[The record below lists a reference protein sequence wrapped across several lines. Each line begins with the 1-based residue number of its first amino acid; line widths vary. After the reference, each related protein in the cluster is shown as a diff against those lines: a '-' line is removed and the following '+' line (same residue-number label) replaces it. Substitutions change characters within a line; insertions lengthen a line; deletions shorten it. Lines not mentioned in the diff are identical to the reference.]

1 MAAEFSTTVYNELHA
16 LAARQL
22 EDQRA
27 NHTLQPTALVH
38 EAFLRIA
45 KLASAGAEG
54 RRQYFALAG
63 KAMRSVLVDHARR
76 RNALKR
82 GGRPLTLDTG
92 LAGPDGLAALDVL
105 VLHEALERLGE
116 LDPELVEIVELV
128 FFSGLTEVEAA
139 NVLGVSDRTVR
150 RGWRTAKAW
159 LRQALGDAAEGPP
172 LEA

>member
-1 MAAEFSTTVYNELHA
+1 MGTEFSTTVYTELHA

-22 EDQRA
+22 EDQRN

-54 RRQYFALAG
+54 RRQYYALAG

-82 GGRPLTLDTG
+82 GGQPLALDTG
-92 LAGPDGLAALDVL
+92 VVGPDGLPTLDVL
-105 VLHEALERLGE
+105 VLHEALERLAE
-116 LDPELVEIVELV
+116 LDPELVQIVELV

-159 LRQALGDAAEGPP
+159 LRQALGDAPAGDAPTT
-172 LEA
+172 